1 MELSVNGL
9 TESRRYLGEKKLPL
23 HRGAEKSG
31 AFLLLAGNYLTSAPV
46 LGFSSLVGLVVGFP
60 SMWITLPHS
69 LKPQTTQ

>member
-9 TESRRYLGEKKLPL
+9 TESRRYLGEKKLPV

-46 LGFSSLVGLVVGFP
+46 GGFTSTP
-60 SMWITLPHS
+60 A
-69 LKPQTTQ
+69 